1 MDIEERTGPPRG
13 ILLVIGVV
21 GIIVG
26 AALASVFI
34 FGLQPAYHPPG
45 SFVCP
50 SGDTCITIVA
60 GAVNPYSG
68 YSGTPTMLYGYS
80 PANVTVVIGVNNTV
94 VWDNADVTFH
104 TATSN
109 PTDPA
114 QFNSACISSKVG
126 PCSPATP
133 TSYQFKFT
141 VPGTYVYHC
150 DYHAWMEGVVVVLA
164 SSSSS

>member
-1 MDIEERTGPPRG
+1 MEVEEHEGAPRG
-13 ILLVIGVV
+13 ILLGLGIV

-26 AALASVFI
+26 AALASVFV
-34 FGLQPAYHPPG
+34 FHLQPAYHPPG

-50 SGDTCITIVA
+50 SAAACVTIVD

-68 YSGTPTMLYGYS
+68 YTAGSTTLYGYS
-80 PANVTVVIGVNNTV
+80 PANITVVIGVNNTV
-94 VWDNADVTFH
+94 VWDNADTTFH

-114 QFNSACISSKVG
+114 QFNSGCISSKVG
-126 PCSPATP
+126 PCSPATAD
-133 TSYQFKFT
+133 SYQFIFT

-150 DYHAWMEGVVVVLA
+150 NYHPWMRGVVVVLA
-164 SSSSS
+164 SSG